1 MTEVKP
7 KTAAE
12 VAEDLAAKQGEKKSK
27 AKASHQRKTKKG
39 NCKDCGTPI
48 HEDQFSY
55 AVRVFGSVAR
65 FHVGCGDLIEIGGT
79 FTKETRT
86 EKEAT
91 CQE

>member
-1 MTEVKP
+1 MTETKP

-12 VAEDLAAKQGEKKSK
+12 VGEDQEAKPGEKKAKGK
-27 AKASHQRKTKKG
+27 ADHQRKTKKG
-39 NCKDCGTPI
+39 NCKDPECKMPI
-48 HEDQFSY
+48 HDYQFSY

-86 EKEAT
+86 EKEAS
-91 CQE
+91 